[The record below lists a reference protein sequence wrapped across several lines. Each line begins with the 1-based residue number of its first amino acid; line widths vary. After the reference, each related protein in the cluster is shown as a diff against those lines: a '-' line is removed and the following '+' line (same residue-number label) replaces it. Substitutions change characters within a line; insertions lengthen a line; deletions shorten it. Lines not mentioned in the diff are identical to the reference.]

1 MFGIRGGVK
10 GFDVTPTSARARIF
24 RSDFHVGL
32 RVVRVWGMGVRVS
45 RVCIGSPAA
54 ASVRTT
60 SPQKGSTSSFSNALV
75 GTTSRRIPAGTST
88 Q

>member
-1 MFGIRGGVK
+1 
-10 GFDVTPTSARARIF
+10 
-24 RSDFHVGL
+24 
-32 RVVRVWGMGVRVS
+32 MGVRVS

-60 SPQKGSTSSFSNALV
+60 SPLQGSTSSFSNALV